1 MLRFAADGFDSH
13 HATLLMAYLLQTRRV
28 STQISALAA
37 FQAALTFLAETD
49 LASVCCDFTKT
60 EITKATTDPIFNAC
74 LLFPLFDQSSENK
87 VSLNVFWR
95 LGKST
100 LLSLRSEAAISL
112 RELQYNQ
119 DSCFQHLFM
128 QRRSFF
134 ERHDIFFHFTMS
146 SSIDAEISRSLVDE
160 TDPVLAGV
168 LKQEENAT
176 LDRTAAQYFPD
187 KVVDYATKALG
198 DRVLFASTS
207 VRCILV
213 SPTGAKEEYHHVA
226 NFPSWRLGNAKGE
239 SSLEES
245 KVQWIVSVGLILNKE
260 KAMRRV
266 ERGPSAVTDSA
277 DVVQAFRDFWGPQ
290 KCQLRRFQDGAII
303 DAVVWDLDSSLLST
317 SSLVGDPAKR
327 VQSSP
332 LRADR
337 VVDVVMRYI
346 IGRYLPSVGGR
357 DGQSLF
363 CNLSSQLE
371 DFCNHVLITPSNRL
385 VNKNVSQEL
394 NQSLPTQDEHDP
406 DTLTRHAVQALDQL
420 RGLLTSQIKN
430 LPLSFES
437 LMAVTPELRY
447 TSLVPVRP
455 HPILLGKEAVKKHAG
470 DVISLLCTPLRV
482 LAKMESSG
490 KWPRD
495 AEAVAKCK
503 TAFLLKTRTELRKQF
518 EVTQARTI
526 KYTIF

>member
-28 STQISALAA
+28 TTQISALSA

-49 LASVCCDFTKT
+49 LSTARCDFTTT
-60 EITKATTDPIFNAC
+60 EIAKAATNTEPIFNAS
-74 LLFPLFDQSSENK
+74 LLFPLFDQSSENN
-87 VSLNVFWR
+87 VSVNVFWR

-100 LLSLRSEAAISL
+100 LLTLRSEAAISL

-134 ERHDIFFHFTMS
+134 ERHDIFFHFTMDS
-146 SSIDAEISRSLVDE
+146 VIDAEAFKSSIDES
-160 TDPVLAGV
+160 DPVQANMA
-168 LKQEENAT
+168 KQVENAV
-176 LDRTAAQYFPD
+176 LDRTALQYFPD
-187 KVVDYATKALG
+187 KVVEYATKALG
-198 DRVLFASTS
+198 DRALLVTTS

-213 SPTGAKEEYHHVA
+213 APTGAKEEFHHVA
-226 NFPSWRLGNAKGE
+226 NFPSWRQEHAKEE
-239 SSLEES
+239 SSPLEQGAT
-245 KVQWIVSVGLILNKE
+245 VQWIVSVGVIMNKE

-266 ERGPSAVTDSA
+266 ERGPSTGTDSA
-277 DVVQAFRDFWGPQ
+277 DAAQAFRDFWGPQ

-303 DAVVWDLDSSLLST
+303 DAVVWDLETSSLAT
-317 SSLVGDPAKR
+317 SSLVGDPTKR
-327 VQSSP
+327 ILSTP

-346 IGRYLPSVGGR
+346 IGRYLPSVSGS
-357 DGQSLF
+357 DGQYLY
-363 CNLSSQLE
+363 CNLSSQIE
-371 DFCNHVLITPSNRL
+371 DFCHHVLISPTPRAVNRNPSLSNQGE
-385 VNKNVSQEL
+385 S
-394 NQSLPTQDEHDP
+394 DP

-420 RGLLTSQIKN
+420 RGLLTSQLKN

-447 TSLVPVRP
+447 TAVIPVRP
-455 HPILLGKEAVKKHAG
+455 HPILLGKDALKAHAG
-470 DVISLLCTPLRV
+470 DVISLLCSPLRV
-482 LAKMESSG
+482 FAKMESSG
-490 KWPRD
+490 KWPQD

-503 TAFLLKTRTELRKQF
+503 TAFLLKTRAELKKQF
-518 EVTQARTI
+518 EVIRRR
-526 KYTIF
+526 KKERVSL

>member
-1 MLRFAADGFDSH
+1 MLRFTADGFDSH
-13 HATLLMAYLLQTRRV
+13 HATLLMAYLLQTRRI

-49 LASVCCDFTKT
+49 LTSVCCDFTKT
-60 EITKATTDPIFNAC
+60 EITKATTEPIFNAC

-87 VSLNVFWR
+87 VSFNVFWR

-100 LLSLRSEAAISL
+100 LLLLKSEAAISL

-146 SSIDAEISRSLVDE
+146 SSIDAKASKSLIDE
-160 TDPVLAGV
+160 TDPVLANV

-226 NFPSWRLGNAKGE
+226 NFPSWRLDNAKGE
-239 SSLEES
+239 SSVEES
-245 KVQWIVSVGLILNKE
+245 RVEWIVSVGLILNKE

-277 DVVQAFRDFWGPQ
+277 DAGQEFRDFWGSQ

-303 DAVVWDLDSSLLST
+303 DAVVWDLDTSLLST

-327 VQSSP
+327 VKTSV

-346 IGRYLPSVGGR
+346 IGRYLPSIGGR
-357 DGQSLF
+357 DGQSLY

-371 DFCNHVLITPSNRL
+371 DFCHHVLITPSTRL
-385 VNKNVSQEL
+385 VNNNPLS
-394 NQSLPTQDEHDP
+394 TQDENDP

-447 TSLVPVRP
+447 TSVVPVRP

-470 DVISLLCTPLRV
+470 NVISLLCTPIRV

-490 KWPRD
+490 KWPRN

-503 TAFLLKTRTELRKQF
+503 TAFLLKTRTELKKQF
-518 EVTQARTI
+518 EVASI
-526 KYTIF
+526 